1 VSLPNGDLR
10 LSSREPELRTVSSS
24 LLPTIGSSS
33 LRFFPEGLGY
43 EDKSVSLEG
52 GSCTSLL
59 IRGIPVVMGV
69 VFGLLT
75 TVILMT
81 AGFMVLSPRL
91 LPGGVSSSGI
101 FGLGWGVGIRV
112 VLAVWLCV
120 VVGSGLLANTVVV
133 DVSRGK
139 VVEREGVV
147 IISGVSVV
155 EVVSGGKVVEVV
167 SGGKVVEVVSGSKVV
182 DAVPGG
188 KTVDVVSGGEE
199 VVITSG
205 GEVVE
210 VVPGGK
216 IVEVVSEGE
225 VVVITSGGEVVVMVS
240 GNKVVV
246 VSGLLGGLSVVVTVV
261 VAGVVVGAFGQN
273 GHAGHTPSNGDGQP
287 SPG

>member
-81 AGFMVLSPRL
+81 AGFMVLSPRPF
-91 LPGGVSSSGI
+91 PGDVSSSGI

-133 DVSRGK
+133 DVSGGK
-139 VVEREGVV
+139 VVEREGMV
-147 IISGVSVV
+147 IISGVRVV

-167 SGGKVVEVVSGSKVV
+167 SGGKVVEVVPGSKVV
-182 DAVPGG
+182 DAAP
-188 KTVDVVSGGEE
+188 GGEE

-216 IVEVVSEGE
+216 IVEVVSGGE
-225 VVVITSGGEVVVMVS
+225 VVVITSVGEVVVMVS